1 MGVSFQ
7 KDIKRTLKNMYN
19 DVLDMYIE
27 DLQKNPAISEKEL
40 REKKKDIKEWKAEF
54 SDLINFLNVGRG

>member
-54 SDLINFLNVGRG
+54 SDLINLLNAGRG

>member
-27 DLQKNPAISEKEL
+27 DLQKNPAISEKDL
-40 REKKKDIKEWKAEF
+40 REKKKDIKEWKTEF